1 MREANRV
8 TGESSAFRILAWI
21 TTLLFVALAV
31 SWMFAPAFSLSQ
43 WGIQSNDIAE
53 LVSRR
58 IAALYTGIAVMFF
71 FARNTPPSQAR
82 RAMVLGLVLACLIL
96 AALGLFEVYAG
107 RAQPAI
113 LVVAA
118 IEVTLAAAFLL
129 FDRRPAHGD
138 QNDH

>member
-1 MREANRV
+1 MRETNRSF
-8 TGESSAFRILAWI
+8 GERSSFRILAWI
-21 TTLLFVALAV
+21 TSLLFLALAG
-31 SWMFAPAFSLSQ
+31 SWMFAPAFSLRQ
-43 WGIQSNDIAE
+43 WGIQSNAIAD

-82 RAMVLGLVLACLIL
+82 RALVLGLVLACLIL
-96 AALGLFEVYAG
+96 AALALFEIYAG
-107 RAQPAI
+107 RAQLPI

-118 IEVTLAAAFLL
+118 VEVSLAAAFLL
-129 FDRRPAHGD
+129 FDRSAYGD